1 MTTLDSENDE
11 HSHRWPDILPGGK
24 AVLYTTRSRREDE
37 TIYRNIDVVSLE
49 TGERKALIEGG
60 IYGRYL
66 PTGHIAYVWEGTLLA
81 VPFDLGQL
89 EVTGTPLPLLDNVS
103 MNTGRGSAQVGFSQT
118 ETLVYLT
125 RGSATDAESIFW
137 MDREGKIDPLLSTPR
152 DYSRLRF
159 SPDGRRLAVNFSDG
173 KNRDIWVYDL
183 EREALSRLTFHEGT
197 DRAPVWTPDGRYVTF
212 RSAREGGAGNIYWKR
227 ADGTGDAERLTEGS
241 NLQVP
246 NSWSPDGKVLAFFE
260 QSTETGWDL
269 WTLPMEKDGVG
280 DLKPG
285 KPVSFL
291 LTPFNEMWPAFSPDG
306 RWIAHNSSES
316 GTYEVY
322 VRPFPGPG
330 GQVADFDNRRID
342 ADLVSE
348 RKRTLLPDHRKQN
361 YGGHLFGR
369 GRLLPGRKT
378 SSVVGGA
385 IYRPRSQPELRPPS

>member
-1 MTTLDSENDE
+1 M
-11 HSHRWPDILPGGK
+11 
-24 AVLYTTRSRREDE
+24 
-37 TIYRNIDVVSLE
+37 
-49 TGERKALIEGG
+49 
-60 IYGRYL
+60 
-66 PTGHIAYVWEGTLLA
+66 WEGTLLA

-89 EVTGTPLPLLDNVS
+89 EVTGTAVPLLDNVS

-118 ETLVYLT
+118 GTLVYLT
-125 RGSATDAESIFW
+125 RERATDAESIFW
-137 MDREGKIDPLLSTPR
+137 MDREGKIDPLLSTPQ

-183 EREALSRLTFHEGT
+183 EREALSRLTFNEGT
-197 DRAPVWTPDGRYVTF
+197 DRAPVWTPDGRCVTF

-322 VRPFPGPG
+322 LRPFPGPG
-330 GQVADFDNRRID
+330 GKWQISTTGELMPTWSPNGRELFYRTTENRIM
-342 ADLVSE
+342 VV
-348 RKRTLLPDHRKQN
+348 T
-361 YGGHLFGR
+361 Y
-369 GRLLPGRKT
+369 
-378 SSVVGGA
+378 SVEGDSFRAG
-385 IYRPRSQPELRPPS
+385 RPRLWSEGQFTDRGLNQNFALHPDGKRFAVLKAPEDSEQTGPTHVNLILNWFDEVRRRVASAGQN